1 MSKDRQPI
9 RISRREF
16 LKISGLAG
24 AGALLALET
33 GCSPN
38 PYENL
43 EGVDISECLI
53 GNVRINLNNAIVS
66 VAPTSGPEAFKADD
80 LVGVRR
86 EQARSSGMP
95 NIYNRDTG
103 TVTHPARGKIVRVN
117 NTDIAHWGFLT
128 NHLWEPEYI
137 HGEFVIK
144 NPAIVDSKAG
154 TPEAITYGWNSSSTV
169 GEPEIDY
176 SQKIPNK
183 WAVLNTEVS
192 VLDGFGDKMVRKIF
206 YVYLG
211 PQRYADFERYETIK
225 FVDSDNRELTT
236 LPPLVRINKNPRGEY
251 ISQQDGQPIK
261 DFGAITVINNTF

>member
-16 LKISGLAG
+16 LKISGLVG

-66 VAPTSGPEAFKADD
+66 VVPTSGPEAFKADD

-95 NIYNRDTG
+95 NIYNQDTG
-103 TVTHPARGKIVRVN
+103 TVTHPARGRIVRVN
-117 NTDIAHWGFLT
+117 N
-128 NHLWEPEYI
+128 N
-137 HGEFVIK
+137 EFVIT
-144 NPAIVDSKAG
+144 NPAIVESKAG
-154 TPEAITYGWNSSSTV
+154 TPEAVTYGWNSSSTV

-192 VLDGFGDKMVRKIF
+192 VPNGSGDKRVHKIF

-211 PQRYADFERYETIK
+211 PQRYAGMRRYETIK
-225 FVDSDNRELTT
+225 FVDSDNRELNT